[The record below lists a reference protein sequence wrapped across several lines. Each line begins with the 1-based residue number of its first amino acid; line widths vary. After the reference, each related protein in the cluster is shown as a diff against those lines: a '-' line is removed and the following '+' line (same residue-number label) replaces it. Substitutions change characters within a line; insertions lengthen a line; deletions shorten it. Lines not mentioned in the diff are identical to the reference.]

1 MSFQPNGVE
10 FLDVSIEADFNKPHS
25 PRINLKDMDKMSNG
39 GKDEANQSTKKELS
53 AIKKICMIAK
63 LQCIFLPMKLFGL
76 YYQDVRGTCSGEF
89 VAYGGKSAFL
99 MRSYQFVVIAILWM
113 NFGKTLA
120 SFWVGNNLGTMILP
134 AFLWFL
140 QTALQASICFFTMN
154 LRSRKSALKSL
165 LLYWNSQ
172 PNFHELVVES
182 YMIKCVKRTTMVA
195 YLLMLMNTVLYG
207 LILFSSESLIPV
219 AQAMV
224 SPLPVTSTAAKV
236 FFFIVAIYSSAA
248 WLMPFA
254 IFSAVCLTLIHQC
267 RRLRKTLRLTASA
280 SEVRR
285 VKILRGQHSSLC
297 GSVRKVDNLFK
308 FLTLVVYVTNIPLL
322 CFLFYNLIFVKTDN
336 VLTKVT
342 LSFWFIIV
350 ACIMI
355 GVSFLGAQLNS
366 WVSDEDL
373 TGLRLFLLRCMPE
386 HVIARVIDFT
396 LLRDQRSFITEEG
409 WVGFHREQRRGGGF
423 SQRQKSIKG
432 D

>member
-1 MSFQPNGVE
+1 
-10 FLDVSIEADFNKPHS
+10 
-25 PRINLKDMDKMSNG
+25 
-39 GKDEANQSTKKELS
+39 
-53 AIKKICMIAK
+53 
-63 LQCIFLPMKLFGL
+63 
-76 YYQDVRGTCSGEF
+76 
-89 VAYGGKSAFL
+89 
-99 MRSYQFVVIAILWM
+99 
-113 NFGKTLA
+113 
-120 SFWVGNNLGTMILP
+120 
-134 AFLWFL
+134 
-140 QTALQASICFFTMN
+140 
-154 LRSRKSALKSL
+154 
-165 LLYWNSQ
+165 
-172 PNFHELVVES
+172 
-182 YMIKCVKRTTMVA
+182 
-195 YLLMLMNTVLYG
+195 
-207 LILFSSESLIPV
+207 
-219 AQAMV
+219 MV

-373 TGLRLFLLRCMPE
+373 TGLRLFLLRCIPE

-396 LLRDQRSFITEEG
+396 LLRDQRSFITEGG
-409 WVGFHREQRRGGGF
+409 WVG
-423 SQRQKSIKG
+423 
-432 D
+432 